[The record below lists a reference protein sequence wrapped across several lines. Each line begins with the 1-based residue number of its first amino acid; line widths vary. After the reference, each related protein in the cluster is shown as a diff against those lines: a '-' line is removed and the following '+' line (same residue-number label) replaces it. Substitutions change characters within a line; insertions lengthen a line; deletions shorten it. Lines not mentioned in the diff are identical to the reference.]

1 MVIAPDS
8 FRRDVTFVHCRQ
20 FVAPGSVGDAR
31 YLLSASLLSTGVL
44 SERGFPWPHLPG
56 HVPDHVVQ
64 RVVGSLPA
72 SVC

>member
-44 SERGFPWPHLPG
+44 SERGFP
-56 HVPDHVVQ
+56 
-64 RVVGSLPA
+64 
-72 SVC
+72 